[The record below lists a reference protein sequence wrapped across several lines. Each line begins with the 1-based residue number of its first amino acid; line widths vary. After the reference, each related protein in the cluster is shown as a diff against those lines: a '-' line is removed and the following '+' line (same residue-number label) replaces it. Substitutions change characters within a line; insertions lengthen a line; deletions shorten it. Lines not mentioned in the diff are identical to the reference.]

1 MIKKFLGAAIVFAF
15 TSTGALAASTF
26 TFTTDSQGTLGTKYA
41 NGALSFTETGGSQTA
56 TFYGFDYEYAGSRHG
71 WGSANTPV
79 GWSNGGVGVW
89 SREEEIRDLTHSL
102 APYNDSYTS
111 FEVLV
116 MKLPTNLW
124 NPISATFTTTGAS
137 ENFSVWGYNSA
148 DEDFLA
154 NGAAFGAVFDAL
166 TASTSNLLAASPG
179 DTAIPVLEFTTTE
192 TFQYI
197 FFANQLDSPEDSDD
211 RFKLAS
217 FVGEVSAV
225 PVPAALPLLAM
236 ALSGFGLLSWRR
248 KRMLAA

>member
-26 TFTTDSQGTLGTKYA
+26 SFITSSQGTLGTKYA
-41 NGALSFTETGGSQTA
+41 NGALSFTETGSGQTA
-56 TFYGFDYEYAGSRHG
+56 TFYGFDYEYSGSRQG

-79 GWSNGGVGVW
+79 GWTNGGVGVW
-89 SREEEIRDLTHSL
+89 SREEEIRDLTHPL

-124 NPISATFTTTGAS
+124 NPISATFTTSGVS

-148 DEDFLA
+148 NEDFLS
-154 NGAAFGAVFDAL
+154 NGIAFGAVFDAL

-179 DTAIPVLEFTTTE
+179 DTAIPVLEFTTAE

-197 FFANQLDSPEDSDD
+197 FFANQLDSPENSDN

-217 FVGEVSAV
+217 FVGEISAV

-248 KRMLAA
+248 KRMLAT